1 MSSTQSED
9 DKMAAILG
17 LLCSSEAGVARNGAK
32 LLKPVTKKATC
43 LMLLANQLRC
53 NPHDHCRQRAA
64 DLLKDYLPKYY
75 FKLSAANQILLKDSI
90 LPMVRNESNRD
101 VAISITTVVIALAKT
116 IFSKNH
122 EWPELF
128 IAVFQLGRSVSDHD
142 RIMCFA
148 LLHELSEEA
157 PEKLHPHTVTLANM
171 FLVGIRDPTLSV
183 VAAALSSLTAFI
195 RGIGHLDEVLS
206 LKPLLSPLIEVVQT
220 FAANGYVEGFKEGLD
235 VISQCLG
242 LEVPLINDH
251 IPDIVMWA
259 ISALQNETYNMKL
272 RSAAA
277 TVLQHIIQHRPKL
290 FCKSDLVAPVLRAV
304 SDMLADGTYATGTL
318 FCMGNTDGLD
328 AAKSS
333 DDNPSIYIYELSQ
346 AVLDQM
352 AVYIPSV
359 HFLEPALKV
368 CTFRIQAED
377 VGSRMSGCAM
387 LGIIAEGCN
396 DLLRPLLS
404 GIVPLLVARM
414 ADTDPTVREIACFA
428 MGQYAEHCQPEI
440 LHFHTQILPAICQVI
455 QDREPMV
462 AALGAYCAETYVEQ
476 LSVVTLRPFLQPLL
490 LGFGEL
496 LQSPTGHIVDSSL
509 SAIGSIAVAAETD
522 FLPFTEV
529 GTARMRVKFSLRY

>member
-304 SDMLADGTYATGTL
+304 SDMLADGTYATG
-318 FCMGNTDGLD
+318 
-328 AAKSS
+328 
-333 DDNPSIYIYELSQ
+333 
-346 AVLDQM
+346 
-352 AVYIPSV
+352 
-359 HFLEPALKV
+359 
-368 CTFRIQAED
+368 
-377 VGSRMSGCAM
+377 
-387 LGIIAEGCN
+387 IIAEGCN